1 MKSRA
6 AAADKIRPSQ
16 VMKDG
21 ACGWTERAGAGGGVG
36 VLEQNTAF
44 TLIKVNE
51 KTDTFSY
58 VVAL

>member
-21 ACGWTERAGAGGGVG
+21 ACGWTERAG